1 MSEEEVR
8 HHHHHHESTES
19 SSSHH
24 HHLHSS
30 GERSSRE
37 HNHHHHSEK
46 GTKVQSFG
54 TIVGICMALNILY
67 VIAEGG
73 IGLWQRSLGLLS
85 DAGYNLGDIFGLL
98 FAYYTYKLA
107 NKSEDSD
114 VKHAYKRGT
123 LWTAIASAVILLL
136 TVGAVMVEALHGLR
150 HPNIL
155 KGKVVLVTALIG
167 VLVNGLTALLL
178 VNYQKKNY
186 QVRGAYWSMVA
197 DTLVSALV
205 AVVGAVII
213 FFPTLTLIDP
223 ILGICIA
230 IFILIV
236 TINMLRKNLKLVHDG
251 MPTGVTKDDVELVI
265 GNHRNVASV
274 HRVHVWA
281 LNANEFSMT
290 AHIVLHDLSK
300 LEETKKELKESLTK
314 RLDIDHVTLEIDAPK
329 EQQNVG
335 TRVVESEE
343 E

>member
-24 HHLHSS
+24 HHHSS
-30 GERSSRE
+30 GERSSKE
-37 HNHHHHSEK
+37 HHHHHHRSDK

-107 NKSEDSD
+107 NKSEDSE

-123 LWTAIASAVILLL
+123 LWTAIASAVILLV
-136 TVGAVMVEALHGLR
+136 TVGAVMAESIHCLR

-155 KGKVVLVTALIG
+155 QGKVVLVTALVG
-167 VLVNGLTALLL
+167 VLVNGLTAFLL

-186 QVRGAYWSMVA
+186 QVRGAYWAMIA

-205 AVVGAVII
+205 AVAGAVII
-213 FFPTLTLIDP
+213 FLPTLTLIDP

-236 TINMLRKNLKLVHDG
+236 TISMLRKNLLLVHDG
-251 MPTGVTKDDVELVI
+251 MPTGVTKDDVELVS

-290 AHIVLHDLSK
+290 AHVVLHDMSK

-335 TRVVESEE
+335 TRVETKEE
-343 E
+343 

>member
-1 MSEEEVR
+1 MSEEEVK

-24 HHLHSS
+24 HHHHSG

-37 HNHHHHSEK
+37 HHHHHHSEK

-123 LWTAIASAVILLL
+123 LWTAVASAVILLL

-155 KGKVVLVTALIG
+155 QGKVVLVTALVG
-167 VLVNGLTALLL
+167 VFVNGLTAFLL

-186 QVRGAYWSMVA
+186 QVRGAYWSMIA

-205 AVVGAVII
+205 ALVGVVII
-213 FFPTLTLIDP
+213 FFPTLNTKVLCS
-223 ILGICIA
+223 G
-230 IFILIV
+230 
-236 TINMLRKNLKLVHDG
+236 LKVYND
-251 MPTGVTKDDVELVI
+251 
-265 GNHRNVASV
+265 SV
-274 HRVHVWA
+274 
-281 LNANEFSMT
+281 
-290 AHIVLHDLSK
+290 
-300 LEETKKELKESLTK
+300 
-314 RLDIDHVTLEIDAPK
+314 
-329 EQQNVG
+329 
-335 TRVVESEE
+335 
-343 E
+343 

>member
-8 HHHHHHESTES
+8 HHHHHHESSES
-19 SSSHH
+19 SSNHH
-24 HHLHSS
+24 HHHSS
-30 GERSSRE
+30 GERSGRE
-37 HNHHHHSEK
+37 HHHHHHHSEK
-46 GTKVQSFG
+46 GTKVKSFG
-54 TIVGICMALNILY
+54 TVVGICMALNILY

-107 NKSEDSD
+107 NKSEDSE

-155 KGKVVLVTALIG
+155 QGKVVLVTALVG

-186 QVRGAYWSMVA
+186 QVRGAYWSMIA

-205 AVVGAVII
+205 ALVGVVII

-223 ILGICIA
+223 IMGICIA

-236 TINMLRKNLKLVHDG
+236 TIGMLRKNLRLVHDG

-290 AHIVLHDLSK
+290 AHIVLHDMSK
-300 LEETKKELKESLTK
+300 LEETKKEIKESLTT

-335 TRVVESEE
+335 TRVETKEE
-343 E
+343 

>member
-1 MSEEEVR
+1 M
-8 HHHHHHESTES
+8 
-19 SSSHH
+19 
-24 HHLHSS
+24 
-30 GERSSRE
+30 
-37 HNHHHHSEK
+37 
-46 GTKVQSFG
+46 QSFG

-123 LWTAIASAVILLL
+123 LWTAVASAVILLL

-155 KGKVVLVTALIG
+155 QGKVVLVTALVG
-167 VLVNGLTALLL
+167 VFVNGLTALLL

-223 ILGICIA
+223 IMGICIA

-236 TINMLRKNLKLVHDG
+236 TIGMLRKNLRLVHDG

-300 LEETKKELKESLTK
+300 LEETKKELKESLTN

>member
-24 HHLHSS
+24 HHHHSG

-37 HNHHHHSEK
+37 HHHHHHSEK

-123 LWTAIASAVILLL
+123 LWTAVASAVILLL

-155 KGKVVLVTALIG
+155 QGKVVLVTALVG
-167 VLVNGLTALLL
+167 VFVNGLTAFLL

-186 QVRGAYWSMVA
+186 QVRGAYWSMIA

-205 AVVGAVII
+205 ALVGVVII

-223 ILGICIA
+223 IMGICIA

-236 TINMLRKNLKLVHDG
+236 TIGMLRKNLRLVHDG

-290 AHIVLHDLSK
+290 AHIVLHDMSN
-300 LEETKKELKESLTK
+300 LEETKKELRESLTK
-314 RLDIDHVTLEIDAPK
+314 RLDIDHVTLEIYATK
-329 EQQNVG
+329 EQQNGG

>member
-24 HHLHSS
+24 HHHHSG

-37 HNHHHHSEK
+37 HHHHHHSEK

-123 LWTAIASAVILLL
+123 LWTAVASAVILLL

-155 KGKVVLVTALIG
+155 QGKVVLVTALVG
-167 VLVNGLTALLL
+167 VFVNGLTAFLL

-205 AVVGAVII
+205 ALVGVVII

-223 ILGICIA
+223 IMGICIA

-236 TINMLRKNLKLVHDG
+236 TIGMLRKNLRLVHDG

-290 AHIVLHDLSK
+290 AHIVLHDMSK

>member
-24 HHLHSS
+24 HHHHSG

-37 HNHHHHSEK
+37 HHHHHHSEK

-85 DAGYNLGDIFGLL
+85 DAGYNLVDIFGLL

-123 LWTAIASAVILLL
+123 LWTAVASAVILLL

-155 KGKVVLVTALIG
+155 QGKVVLVTALVG
-167 VLVNGLTALLL
+167 VFVNGLTAFLL

-205 AVVGAVII
+205 ALVGVVII

-223 ILGICIA
+223 IMGICIA

-236 TINMLRKNLKLVHDG
+236 TIGMLRKNLRLVHDG

-290 AHIVLHDLSK
+290 AHIVLHDMSN